1 MEGALESFFSN
12 KKSIFLYSNAK
23 KNTDFPQVPCCF
35 PHWPR
40 LRFGLGPG
48 NTKAN
53 LVLFHARGAV
63 LVSLDELQKVMG
75 GLVIQM
81 IFRISK
87 NWG

>member
-1 MEGALESFFSN
+1 MEGALGEFFLKRKIHFLIFQCQ
-12 KKSIFLYSNAK
+12 KKHGFSTGPLL
-23 KNTDFPQVPCCF
+23 FPPLVV
-35 PHWPR
+35 R

-63 LVSLDELQKVMG
+63 LLSLDELQKVMG

-81 IFRISK
+81 IFCLK